1 MVWKTIRRS
10 GIRSAAYDRRNRTV
24 EVEFDSRRILRLRG
38 VREEIAEGFL
48 ATSSPMSYYRDR
60 IEEDFEGEEVSS
72 RAEAPAAPASD
83 AKKRAEE
90 EWKRLFGG

>member
-1 MVWKTIRRS
+1 
-10 GIRSAAYDRRNRTV
+10 
-24 EVEFDSRRILRLRG
+24 
-38 VREEIAEGFL
+38 
-48 ATSSPMSYYRDR
+48 MSYYRDR

-72 RAEAPAAPASD
+72 RTEAPAASASD